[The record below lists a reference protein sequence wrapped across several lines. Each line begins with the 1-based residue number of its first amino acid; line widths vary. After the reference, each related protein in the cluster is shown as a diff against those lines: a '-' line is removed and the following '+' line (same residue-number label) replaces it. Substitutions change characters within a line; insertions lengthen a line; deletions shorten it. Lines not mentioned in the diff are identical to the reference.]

1 VSVDEVLDRRVR
13 RSRAALFRAA
23 VELVGEQGTSN
34 VAVSELAAAA
44 DVSRQLV
51 YQQFG
56 DRDTLL
62 LEAALDLARRELTA
76 RITLDPELPA
86 RITLDPELPARIT
99 PNRELTARITLDR
112 ERGDPRMA
120 GTLEHF
126 AQYRSFYRA
135 MFTGP
140 CAYRLTIA
148 LSELLSPFNRELVR
162 GRGLGDL
169 PDDVVDDLTT
179 FFTGGWAAVI
189 NDWII
194 NGPEPLEIE
203 PFAERLWK
211 LLAAITPE
219 TR

>member
-1 VSVDEVLDRRVR
+1 VAVDEVLDRRVR

-23 VELVGEQGTSN
+23 LELVGEQGTSN

-76 RITLDPELPA
+76 RITVD
-86 RITLDPELPARIT
+86 
-99 PNRELTARITLDR
+99 RELTARITVDR
-112 ERGDPRMA
+112 ERRDPRMA
-120 GTLEHF
+120 VTLEHF
-126 AQYRSFYRA
+126 AQYRSFYRG
-135 MFTGP
+135 MLTGP
-140 CAYRLTIA
+140 CAYRLTVA

-162 GRGLGDL
+162 GLGDL
-169 PDDVVDDLTT
+169 PADVVDDLTT
-179 FFTGGWAAVI
+179 FTTGGWAAVI

-194 NGPEPLEIE
+194 NGPEPLDVE

-211 LLAAITPE
+211 LLEAITPE

>member
-1 VSVDEVLDRRVR
+1 MAVDEVLDRRVR

-23 VELVGEQGTSN
+23 LELVGEQGTSN

-76 RITLDPELPA
+76 RITVD
-86 RITLDPELPARIT
+86 
-99 PNRELTARITLDR
+99 RELTARITVDR
-112 ERGDPRMA
+112 ERRDPRMA
-120 GTLEHF
+120 VTLEHF

-135 MFTGP
+135 MLTGP

-162 GRGLGDL
+162 GLGDL
-169 PDDVVDDLTT
+169 PADVVDDLTT
-179 FFTGGWAAVI
+179 FTTGGWAAVI

-194 NGPEPLEIE
+194 NGPEPLDVE

-211 LLAAITPE
+211 LLEAITPE

>member
-1 VSVDEVLDRRVR
+1 MSVDEVVVDRRVR
-13 RSRAALFRAA
+13 RSRAGLFRAA
-23 VELVGEQGTSN
+23 VELVGERGTSN
-34 VAVSELAAAA
+34 VAVSELAEAA

-62 LEAALDLARRELTA
+62 LEAAVDLARGELTA
-76 RITLDPELPA
+76 HI
-86 RITLDPELPARIT
+86 
-99 PNRELTARITLDR
+99 NLDR
-112 ERGDPRMA
+112 EASASRMVVA
-120 GTLEHF
+120 LRHF

-140 CAYRLTIA
+140 GAYPLTLA
-148 LSELLSPFNRELVR
+148 LIELFSPFNRELVR
-162 GRGLGDL
+162 RMGDV
-169 PDDVVDDLTT
+169 PADVDDDLTT
-179 FFTGGWAAVI
+179 FVTGGWAAVI

-194 NGPEPLEIE
+194 NGPEPLDVE

-211 LLAAITPE
+211 LLMAINPE

>member
-1 VSVDEVLDRRVR
+1 VSVDEVTDRRVR
-13 RSRAALFRAA
+13 RSRAGLFRAA

-34 VAVSELAAAA
+34 VAVSELAEAA

-56 DRDTLL
+56 DRDALL
-62 LEAALDLARRELTA
+62 LAAALDLARRELTEQ
-76 RITLDPELPA
+76 I
-86 RITLDPELPARIT
+86 
-99 PNRELTARITLDR
+99 NSDR
-112 ERGDPRMA
+112 LLALR
-120 GTLEHF
+120 HF

-135 MFTGP
+135 MLTGP

-162 GRGLGDL
+162 RMGDV
-169 PDDVVDDLTT
+169 PAEVVDDLTT
-179 FFTGGWAAVI
+179 FVTGGWAAVI

-194 NGPEPLEIE
+194 NGPEPLDVE

-211 LLAAITPE
+211 LLAAINPE

>member
-1 VSVDEVLDRRVR
+1 MVVDEVLDRRVR

-23 VELVGEQGTSN
+23 LELVGEQGTSN

-76 RITLDPELPA
+76 RITAD
-86 RITLDPELPARIT
+86 
-99 PNRELTARITLDR
+99 RELTARITVDR
-112 ERGDPRMA
+112 ERGVPRMA
-120 GTLEHF
+120 VTLEHF
-126 AQYRSFYRA
+126 AQYRSFYRG
-135 MFTGP
+135 MLTGP

-162 GRGLGDL
+162 GLGDL
-169 PDDVVDDLTT
+169 PADVVDDLTT
-179 FFTGGWAAVI
+179 FTTGGWAAVI

-194 NGPEPLEIE
+194 NGPEPLDVE

-211 LLAAITPE
+211 LLEAITPE
-219 TR
+219 IR